1 MSDKWN
7 GVPLNPEQRRWHWLS
22 WQGEEPGLYEW
33 VGQYWI
39 MGGGNPPLDYVAEHF
54 TYLGPSL
61 TPAEVD
67 ARVKD
72 ALKWRDAINAAL
84 TNWLCPIEDH
94 ETPADAMQ
102 RLIRLEVMAALDPA
116 VSKSAADLVAAARKE
131 WLAELNHDTDALM
144 EAARDSALAECIAA
158 CDAIVYS
165 YRVGLPEKHKDRPG
179 GIPYSWKEMWENSAE
194 IAEDIIADI
203 RVLSDT
209 PPGTMSGQLAK
220 QDLRAADCI
229 KQWPE
234 CESGAYDPRCCRFPK
249 SCSCESG
256 ELKGEGND

>member
-144 EAARDSALAECIAA
+144 EAARQSALAEAA
-158 CDAIVYS
+158 RRLEELHKNHKYKPETGEGSEHDTGY
-165 YRVGLPEKHKDRPG
+165 YR
-179 GIPYSWKEMWENSAE
+179 A
-194 IAEDIIADI
+194 IAEGVAHI
-203 RVLSDT
+203 R
-209 PPGTMSGQLAK
+209 A
-220 QDLRAADCI
+220 
-229 KQWPE
+229 
-234 CESGAYDPRCCRFPK
+234 
-249 SCSCESG
+249 
-256 ELKGEGND
+256 LKGEGDE